1 MEGGFGFPFGGDP
14 DELMKGLR
22 EFAERQTEAM
32 QESQREQFATL
43 TLNTAVELT
52 GAALGQMKVEGLAR
66 RAGDRAARRHA
77 GALSRGGCARLGRTP
92 GLHAGELVPLPDPG
106 TLAVFVAAALA
117 LLLVPGPAVLYI
129 VAQSIE
135 HGRTAGLVSML
146 GIQVGGLVHV
156 AAAALGLSALLV
168 QSSVAFNVVK
178 FAGAAYLVFLGLRKL
193 FTRER
198 FETTGERPPRRLDR
212 LFAQGIV
219 VNILNPKTA
228 LFFFAFLPQ
237 FVSVEEGSVG
247 LQIAVLGLLFILIA
261 MVSDGLYAL
270 AAGTAS
276 EWLRGSRV
284 FLRAERWVSGT
295 VLVLLG
301 VTAALSGPQRK

>member
-1 MEGGFGFPFGGDP
+1 M
-14 DELMKGLR
+14 
-22 EFAERQTEAM
+22 
-32 QESQREQFATL
+32 
-43 TLNTAVELT
+43 
-52 GAALGQMKVEGLAR
+52 
-66 RAGDRAARRHA
+66 
-77 GALSRGGCARLGRTP
+77 
-92 GLHAGELVPLPDPG
+92 PLPDPG
-106 TLAVFVAAALA
+106 TLAVFVAAAVA
-117 LLLVPGPAVLYI
+117 LLVVPGPAVLYI
-129 VAQSIE
+129 VSQSIE

-178 FAGAAYLVFLGLRKL
+178 YAGAAYLLFLGLRKL
-193 FTRER
+193 LRRER
-198 FETTGERPPRRLDR
+198 FETNGEGPPRDLNR
-212 LFAQGIV
+212 LFVQGIV

-237 FVSVEEGSVG
+237 FVSVEKGSVG
-247 LQIAVLGLLFILIA
+247 LQIAILGLLFILIA

-276 EWLRGSRV
+276 DWLRGSRA

-301 VTAALSGPQRK
+301 VTAAFSGNQRK

>member
-1 MEGGFGFPFGGDP
+1 MPF
-14 DELMKGLR
+14 
-22 EFAERQTEAM
+22 
-32 QESQREQFATL
+32 
-43 TLNTAVELT
+43 
-52 GAALGQMKVEGLAR
+52 
-66 RAGDRAARRHA
+66 
-77 GALSRGGCARLGRTP
+77 
-92 GLHAGELVPLPDPG
+92 PDPG
-106 TLAVFVAAALA
+106 TLAVFAAAALA
-117 LLLVPGPAVLYI
+117 LLVIPGPAVLYI

-146 GIQVGGLVHV
+146 GVQIGGLVHV
-156 AAAALGLSALLV
+156 AAAALGLSALL
-168 QSSVAFNVVK
+168 SSRRRRSTSSSSPAPRTSI
-178 FAGAAYLVFLGLRKL
+178 FLGLRKL

-219 VNILNPKTA
+219 VNVLNPKTA

-237 FVSVEEGSVG
+237 FVDVDEGSVG
-247 LQIAVLGLLFILIA
+247 LQIAVLGVLFILIA

-276 EWLRGSRV
+276 DWLRGNPR

-295 VLVLLG
+295 VLVGLG
-301 VTAALSGPQRK
+301 VTAALSGSHRK